1 MNGQSIYAISTD
13 NLDAFARGVRR
24 FTTGI
29 DEAGYQAALDW
40 ARAEVTAQTVPLLP
54 VHDLPRGSFCSLSIV
69 GSAAALSELLPEGNE
84 AIRAIRTLER
94 WMGAEFQGIVPLNCS
109 GENPLISIAAA
120 AASGKPLIDAD
131 GCGRVLPLLEQTTF
145 TLHGVNVGPI
155 AVATPMRDDLILDA
169 PATRIEELI
178 RPIVAAAGG
187 WAIVACYPMSAEQL
201 AVAGI
206 PGTVSN
212 AYRSGQPGAR
222 PDPLGSRTLC
232 RGTISGIEYPI
243 QSIAGQLQTSAPA
256 RTLPSAPVSIL
267 ISESAE
273 PRRHLRL
280 EAHNEIFLALA
291 DGRVIASAPDQ
302 ILILNRRNHEVINL
316 ENLRV
321 GEPVDIAIVPAASP
335 AWKTSQGRLLM
346 QLSGH
351 AVEGFYNLSE
361 DTMNEGAW

>member
-1 MNGQSIYAISTD
+1 MNGQYIPAINTD

-40 ARAEVTAQTVPLLP
+40 ARAEVTARSVPLLRLN
-54 VHDLPRGSFCSLSIV
+54 DLPRGSFCSLSIV

-84 AIRAIRTLER
+84 ALRAIRTLER
-94 WMGAEFQGIVPLNCS
+94 WVGTEFQGIVPLNCS
-109 GENPLISIAAA
+109 GENPLISAAAA
-120 AASGKPLIDAD
+120 AASGKPLVDGD

-145 TLHGVNVGPI
+145 TLHGISVGPI

-201 AVAGI
+201 AMAGL
-206 PGTVSN
+206 PGTLSN
-212 AYRSGQPGAR
+212 ALRSGHPDFG
-222 PDPLGSRTLC
+222 PDPLVSRTLC

-243 QSIAGQLQTSAPA
+243 QSIAGQPRSSAA
-256 RTLPSAPVSIL
+256 GTLPSAPVSIL

-273 PRRHLRL
+273 PRSHLRL

-302 ILILNRRNHEVINL
+302 ILILNPRTHEVINL
-316 ENLRV
+316 ENLTV
-321 GEPVDIAIVPAASP
+321 GEPVHVAMVPAASP
-335 AWKTSQGRLLM
+335 AWKTKQGRLLM

-361 DTMNEGAW
+361 DTMNEGAP

>member
-1 MNGQSIYAISTD
+1 MIGRHLSEIDPD

-40 ARAEVTAQTVPLLP
+40 ARAEVTARNVPLLK
-54 VHDLPRGSFCSLSIV
+54 VNDLPPGSFCSLSMV
-69 GSAAALSELLPEGNE
+69 GSPAALSELLPEGNE
-84 AIRAIRTLER
+84 ALRAIRTLER
-94 WMGAEFQGIVPLNCS
+94 WLGADFQGIVPLNCS
-109 GENPLISIAAA
+109 GENALISVAAA

-169 PATRIEELI
+169 PARRIEDLI
-178 RPIVAAAGG
+178 RPVVAAAGG
-187 WAIVACYPMSAEQL
+187 WAIVACYPMSAKQL
-201 AVAGI
+201 QAAGL

-212 AYRSGQPGAR
+212 ALRSGQPDAS
-222 PDPLGSRTLC
+222 PDQVALRIIC
-232 RGTISGIEYPI
+232 RGTISGIEYPKE
-243 QSIAGQLQTSAPA
+243 SIAGQTQESTAVG
-256 RTLPSAPVSIL
+256 TLPSAPISIL

-302 ILILNRRNHEVINL
+302 ILILNRRNQDVINV

-321 GEPVDIAIVPAASP
+321 GESVDIAMIPAASP
-335 AWKTSQGRLLM
+335 AWKTSQGRQLM

-361 DTMNEGAW
+361 DTMSEGGK